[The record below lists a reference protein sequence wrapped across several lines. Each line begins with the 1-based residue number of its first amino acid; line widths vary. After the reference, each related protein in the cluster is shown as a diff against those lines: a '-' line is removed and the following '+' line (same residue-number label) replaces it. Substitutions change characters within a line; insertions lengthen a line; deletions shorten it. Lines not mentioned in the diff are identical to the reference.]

1 MQTEKPSP
9 SLNKPIKPFLERSTA
24 IAVPKGVDSHWF
36 KKRHEPRVLTK
47 YRSYLLLE
55 RSLAANTRE
64 AYGRDVTRFLD
75 YTEDENIKLRDV
87 TLDDLYRFA
96 AMLAD
101 MGIGETSIG
110 RMLSGVRSFFHFL
123 LLDGYIDQDPSE
135 LLTTPRRGHHLPEV
149 LTLDEV
155 EAILA
160 AIDLGHRDGQR
171 DHAVIELLYSC
182 GLRVSELCNLQL
194 ADLYLDE
201 GYLRVTGK
209 GNRTRLIPISPRAL
223 DDLRRWLLERDKI
236 DPQPGEEG
244 YVFIS
249 ALRRQHLSRITVFH
263 NLRVFAARAGIQ
275 KTISPHTL
283 RHTFAT
289 HLLEGGAN
297 LRVIQLLLGHESIAT
312 TEIYTHLDTR
322 FLREQVL
329 EHFPRNRR
337 PRPADPSCE

>member
-1 MQTEKPSP
+1 METAKPNKQIKKPSLTDAP
-9 SLNKPIKPFLERSTA
+9 A
-24 IAVPKGVDSHWF
+24 IVVPEGVDPRWF
-36 KKRHEPRVLTK
+36 KQRREPVVLGK
-47 YRSYLLLE
+47 FRSYLLLE
-55 RSLAANTRE
+55 RSLSANTRD

-75 YTEDENIKLRDV
+75 YIEGEQLDLRDIKLN
-87 TLDDLYRFA
+87 DLHRFA
-96 AMLAD
+96 STLAE
-101 MGIGETSIG
+101 MGIGETSIA

-149 LTLDEV
+149 LSLDEV
-155 EAILA
+155 ESLLA
-160 AIDLGHRDGQR
+160 AIDLDHRDGQR
-171 DHAVIELLYSC
+171 DHAIIEVLYSC
-182 GLRVSELCNLQL
+182 GLRVSELCTLQL

-201 GYLRVTGK
+201 GYMRVTGK
-209 GNRTRLIPISPRAL
+209 GSRTRLIPISPRAL
-223 DDLRRWLLERDKI
+223 DDLRLWLIERDKI
-236 DPQPGEEG
+236 EPKPGEEG

-249 ALRRQHLSRITVFH
+249 ASRRQHLSRITVFH
-263 NLRVFAARAGIQ
+263 NLRIFAERAGIT

-329 EHFPRNRR
+329 EHFPRNQR
-337 PRPADPSCE
+337 SGEKTTVQST